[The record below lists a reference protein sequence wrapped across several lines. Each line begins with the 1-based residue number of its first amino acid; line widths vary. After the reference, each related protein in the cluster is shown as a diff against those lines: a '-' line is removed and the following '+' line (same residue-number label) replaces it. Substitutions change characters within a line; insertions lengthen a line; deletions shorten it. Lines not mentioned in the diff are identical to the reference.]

1 MASSRR
7 IIFAGVGTTFV
18 ILPISFSGGLMLGK
32 HAWTRQL
39 PSGAMDRARTAL
51 LMRFWSACGVAGKR
65 GREATLSIQGTHIV

>member
-7 IIFAGVGTTFV
+7 IGVGTTFV
-18 ILPISFSGGLMLGK
+18 ILSISFSGGLMLGK

-51 LMRFWSACGVAGKR
+51 LMRFWSACGVAENVAEKPSFQFR
-65 GREATLSIQGTHIV
+65 AHI